1 MNNKTRYM
9 ATVGMLSAF
18 AYILAVIGHFV
29 PIYFNDF
36 LKYDPKD
43 AIIVMAGFALGPV
56 SSIIISVI
64 VAFLEL
70 ITISTTGVIGF
81 AMNIIS
87 SVAFATI
94 AAFVYKYRK
103 TIGGAVCGL
112 ILSSAVTVGAMILWN
127 YLVTPIYMG
136 VPRDIVAGMLLTV
149 FLPFNVIKCGL
160 NGALTMLIY
169 KPCVQAMR
177 RIGLI
182 RVKSTSVAKRP
193 KSNLRVAIPSLVIM
207 VIMVILF
214 IIFKLNS

>member
-1 MNNKTRYM
+1 MNNKTRYI

-87 SVAFATI
+87 SVAFATV
-94 AAFVYKYRK
+94 AALVYKYK
-103 TIGGAVCGL
+103 KSISGAVCGL
-112 ILSSAVTVGAMILWN
+112 LLSSAVTVGAMLLWN
-127 YLVTPIYMG
+127 YWITPIYMG
-136 VPRDIVAGMLLTV
+136 VPREMVAGMLLTV

-177 RIGLI
+177 RVGLI
-182 RVKSTSVAKRP
+182 KIKSTSAIKRP
-193 KSNLRVAIPSLVIM
+193 KSNLRVALPSLVVMALMIA
-207 VIMVILF
+207 LF
-214 IIFKLNS
+214 IIFKLNG

>member
-1 MNNKTRYM
+1 MNDKTRYI

-81 AMNIIS
+81 AMNVIS
-87 SVAFATI
+87 SVAFATV
-94 AAFVYKYRK
+94 AALVYKYRK
-103 TIGGAVCGL
+103 TAGGAVCGL
-112 ILSSAVTVGAMILWN
+112 VLSSMVTVGAMILWN
-127 YLVTPIYMG
+127 YWVTPIYMG
-136 VPRDIVAGMLLTV
+136 VPRDVVAGMLLTV

-169 KPCVQAMR
+169 KPSVQAMR
-177 RIGLI
+177 RVGLI
-182 RVKSTSVAKRP
+182 KVKSTGTTKRAKN
-193 KSNLRVAIPSLVIM
+193 NLRVIIPSLIVMAVM
-207 VIMVILF
+207 VASF

>member
-1 MNNKTRYM
+1 MNNKTRYIS
-9 ATVGMLSAF
+9 TVGMLSAF

-43 AIIVMAGFALGPV
+43 AIIVIAGFALGPV
-56 SSIIISVI
+56 ASIIISVI

-70 ITISTTGVIGF
+70 VTISTTGVIGF

-94 AAFVYKYRK
+94 AALVYRYKK
-103 TIGGAVCGL
+103 SISGAVLGL
-112 ILSSAVTVGAMILWN
+112 VLSSVATVGAMLLWN
-127 YLVTPIYMG
+127 YLITPMYMG
-136 VPRDIVAGMLLTV
+136 VSRELVASMLLPV

-160 NGALTMLIY
+160 NSALVMLIY

-177 RIGLI
+177 RVGLI
-182 RVKSTSVAKRP
+182 KAKPSATGKKPKADMRVIAASLSVIA
-193 KSNLRVAIPSLVIM
+193 LMVA
-207 VIMVILF
+207 LF
-214 IIFKLNS
+214 VIFKLNY

>member
-94 AAFVYKYRK
+94 AALVYKYRK

-193 KSNLRVAIPSLVIM
+193 KSNLRVAIPSLAVM

>member
-1 MNNKTRYM
+1 MNNKTRYI
-9 ATVGMLSAF
+9 TSVGMLSAF
-18 AYILAVIGHFV
+18 AYILAVVGHFI

-43 AIIVMAGFALGPV
+43 AIIVMAGFALGPA
-56 SSIIISVI
+56 SSVIISVI

-94 AAFVYKYRK
+94 AALVYKYRK

-112 ILSSAVTVGAMILWN
+112 ILSSAITVGAMLLWN
-127 YLVTPIYMG
+127 YLITPMYMG
-136 VPRDIVAGMLLTV
+136 VPREVIAGMLLPV

-177 RIGLI
+177 RVGLI
-182 RVKSTSVAKRP
+182 KVKKTTVSKRP
-193 KSNLRVAIPSLVIM
+193 KSNLCVIIPSLFVMLGMIALLM
-207 VIMVILF
+207 
-214 IIFKLNS
+214 IFKLNG